1 MKSVLTL
8 TPFYS
13 PNVGGVE
20 THLDDLTAFLQK
32 NGFWQTII
40 TYQPLTAPKI
50 KAPFRQ
56 KGKNLVIY
64 RLYWPKFNLFYKL
77 ESKPILQF
85 PYLATGI
92 FFLGFFYLLFNSK
105 KIKIIHA
112 HGLATMVAGFFL
124 SKIFN
129 IRFVVGIHTIYKFS
143 QRPALASIINKFL
156 IKAEAITV
164 LAKGAKDDLVS
175 VGIPA
180 EKIFVYTNWIDLQD
194 KYFPKDKLDC
204 RREVNL
210 PEKDFIALFV
220 ARLSPEKGVKLLLE
234 TIAKTPKSITFG
246 IIGGGPMK
254 SQVEAVAAKY
264 SNVRYIGPVSPAV
277 LPIYLNAADVLFW
290 GSVDED
296 YFGRITMSALGC
308 GRPVLIPSK
317 TEYFGKLRPV
327 EIDFPQGKIGYMLE
341 PDSEVVAEKLS
352 RLPKEDL
359 KQMGENARRY
369 ALAHFSEKNARV
381 FLKVYFG

>member
-8 TPFYS
+8 TPFFS

-20 THLDDLTAFLQK
+20 THLDDLTSFLQK
-32 NGFWQTII
+32 NGFWQTVI
-40 TYQPLTAPKI
+40 TYQPLTAPKV

-77 ESKPILQF
+77 ENKPFMQF

-92 FFLGFFYLLFNSK
+92 FFLGFFYLLFNPK

-112 HGLATMVAGFFL
+112 HGLAAMVAGYFL
-124 SKIFN
+124 SKIFK
-129 IRFVVGIHTIYKFS
+129 IELVVGIHTIYKFS
-143 QRPALASIINKFL
+143 QRQTLAKVIKQFL
-156 IKAEAITV
+156 MKASAITV
-164 LAKGAKDDLVS
+164 LAKGAKADLVS
-175 VGIPA
+175 IGIPA
-180 EKIFVYTNWIDLQD
+180 DKIYVYTNWIDLKD
-194 KYFPKDKLDC
+194 KYYPMDKMAC

-210 PEKDFIALFV
+210 PDKDFIALFV

-234 TIAKTPKSITFG
+234 TIAKIPKNITFG

-254 SQVEAVAAKY
+254 PQVEAVAAKY
-264 SNVRYIGPVSPAV
+264 ANVHYVGPVTPAV
-277 LPIYLNAADVLFW
+277 LPTYLNAADILFW

-308 GRPVLIPSK
+308 GLPVLIPSK
-317 TEYFGKLRPV
+317 TEYFGKLKPV
-327 EIDFPQGKIGYMLE
+327 EVNFPQGEIGYMME
-341 PDSEVVAEKLS
+341 PNAGEVARKLS
-352 RLPKEDL
+352 QMPKENL
-359 KQMGENARRY
+359 AQMRKNARSY
-369 ALAHFSEKNARV
+369 ALTHFSEKNAQV
-381 FLKVYFG
+381 FLKAYLT